1 MKKSIEKLRKLPER
15 KDMHMFQGSH
25 NSGRRA
31 GVLIAALFFSCTTAL
46 MGQMFLGSVV
56 GLVTDSSGAVVP
68 QAKVVLTNTQTG
80 VRRETVTTATG
91 DYTFDN
97 VPTGTYKVAVTISGF
112 EQVVSNEL
120 VLGTAATVRFD
131 ATLTTGKLTQ
141 RVEVTAQAAALNT
154 ENAEIGSVVT
164 RTEIADLPMSKSP
177 MDFRYLDSSNQDG
190 GYLSGQRSNSGFYS
204 VDGMSAM
211 APAWGAWSGPMLS
224 MSMDS
229 IQDITVVSATPSAE
243 YGDVAHVQ
251 VSTRSGTNA
260 FHGSAYWDT
269 DNYALDANDYFAHT
283 KGHGPY
289 YQFFGGTVGGP
300 VIIPHLYNGKNRTF
314 FFVQMEEFMQPGGYV
329 SQGSVPTAA
338 MRNGDFSGL
347 LNLPTPQIIYDPTTY
362 NAATNSFSPFPGNII
377 TNGSNGPNRINSVAA
392 KIAGTTYTPLPNFTN
407 PTGVFYENNYVTY
420 LPNAHPDYYPTV
432 RVDHNFRGGKDAIT
446 GRWQYRRQ
454 NEDGNYNGLGS
465 EYATTQN
472 RDTTN
477 AYISETHSFTPR
489 LVNEAR
495 IGFSRDESFYYSNTK
510 GAPIAQAI
518 GLDVPTSSSLNGLNG
533 FPGVDFANFTN
544 LGGNAPTGWAQNTH
558 EYLDNVTY
566 SRGKHTLKLGFSD
579 RRYLVNETVNQ
590 NGVND
595 LFGITS
601 YNVFGTQ
608 SQTPYGTNSPA
619 GGFDYASFLL
629 GIPSYS
635 SIDIPGPN
643 SIVRYGTYAAYI
655 QDDWRVTSKL
665 TVNAG
670 LRWEHTP
677 APVDQNDM
685 RYSFN
690 PANGDIV
697 VPSARALTH
706 VSPLWPTTDTIETA
720 AQAAWSTGRSLL
732 STDQT
737 FGPRVGLAYRLPY
750 KMVVRAG
757 AGLFYSP
764 LLDSGV
770 INPYQGGPFAWAQSF
785 TNIIATNGQTSFA
798 LPNPFSGVNG
808 TGACG
813 TVCQGGGFSIA
824 TNKNYLRTPLT
835 QQYNLTVEKQFGP
848 DTVATIDYRGHHLLE
863 TVYNPDLNQPTPNT
877 GANLYEQLN
886 YQEYYQ
892 VQYGVNGGSEFGNL
906 IDLKLERRYGKGL
919 TFNLGFTHTLLTEDV
934 RSYGATYLGDSDI
947 FGNPSYSWNRKLDLG
962 PDGGLVR
969 DRFVGSGIW
978 DLPFGKG
985 QRFGASIPKAVQ
997 QVVGGW
1003 RTSYVLT
1010 MRSGYFNDVACSGC
1024 VDSSNTR
1031 VGSRLDVNEIGK
1043 STLSNA
1049 TANMWF
1055 NANAYA
1061 PDTIPGTFGDVSP
1074 GSIVGPGLVNLDFGL
1089 AKTFPIHESV
1099 KLKFQMTAMNFL
1111 NHPNLGNPNTDISSP
1126 QVGAITSL
1134 TNAGGLGSS
1143 SNNSGMRQV
1152 RLGLRLE
1159 F

>member
-1 MKKSIEKLRKLPER
+1 ML
-15 KDMHMFQGSH
+15 QGFF
-25 NSGRRA
+25 NSGRRV
-31 GVLIAALFFSCTTAL
+31 GVLITALFFLCTTAL

-56 GLVTDSSGAVVP
+56 GQVTDTSGAVVP
-68 QAKVVLTNTQTG
+68 GAKVVLTNTQTL
-80 VRRETVTTATG
+80 VQRETVATGAG

-97 VPTGTYKVAVTISGF
+97 VPTGTYKVAVKMDGF
-112 EQVVSNEL
+112 EEAVSTEII
-120 VLGTAATVRFD
+120 VGTGATVRFD
-131 ATLTTGKLTQ
+131 ATLTTGKVTQ
-141 RVEVTAQAAALNT
+141 RVEVTAQAPTLNT

-177 MDFRYLDSSNQDG
+177 MDFRYLDSSNQQG

-204 VDGMSAM
+204 VDGVSAM
-211 APAWGAWSGPMLS
+211 APAWGAWSGPQLS

-229 IQDITVVSATPSAE
+229 IQDITEVSATPSAE
-243 YGDVAHVQ
+243 YGDVAHVEI
-251 VSTRSGTNA
+251 STRSGTNA
-260 FHGSAYWDT
+260 FHGAAYWDT
-269 DNYALDANDYFAHT
+269 DNYALDASDYFTHT
-283 KGHGPY
+283 KGNGAY
-289 YQFFGGTVGGP
+289 YQYFGGTIGGP
-300 VIIPHLYNGKNRTF
+300 LIIPHLYNGKNRTF
-314 FFVQMEEFMQPGGYV
+314 FFAQMEDFMQPGGYV

-338 MRNGDFSGL
+338 MRNGDFSSL
-347 LNLPTPQIIYDPTTY
+347 LTLPTPIIIYDPTTY
-362 NAATNSFSPFPGNII
+362 NVATNSFSPFPGNII
-377 TNGSNGPNRINSVAA
+377 TNGSNGPNKINSVAA

-407 PTGVFYENNYVTY
+407 PTGVFYENNYLAR

-454 NEDGNYNGLGS
+454 NEDGNANGLGA
-465 EYATTQN
+465 EYANTQN

-477 AYISETHSFTPR
+477 AYISETHSFSPR

-495 IGFSRDESFYYSNTK
+495 IGFSRDESVYYSNTM
-510 GAPIAQAI
+510 GTPIAQDW
-518 GLDVPTSSSLNGLNG
+518 GLDIPNISGLSGMHG
-533 FPGVDFANFTN
+533 FPGVDFQNFTN
-544 LGGNAPTGWAQNTH
+544 LVGQANTGWAQNTH
-558 EYLDNVTY
+558 EYADNVTY
-566 SRGKHTLKLGFSD
+566 SRGKHTLKMGFSD
-579 RRYLVNETVNQ
+579 RRYLVDEVINEAN
-590 NGVND
+590 NF
-595 LFGITS
+595 FGYTS
-601 YNVFGTQ
+601 YGAFATQ
-608 SQTPYGTNSPA
+608 SQTPYGTNNPT

-629 GIPSYS
+629 GIPSS
-635 SIDIPGPN
+635 SGIDLPGPN
-643 SIVRYGTYAAYI
+643 GIVRYGTYAAYL
-655 QDDWRVTSKL
+655 QDDWRVSSRL

-697 VPSARALTH
+697 VPSAMGLSH
-706 VSPLWPTTDTIETA
+706 VSPLWPSTYPIETA
-720 AQAAWSTGRSLL
+720 AQAGWSTGRSLL

-737 FGPRVGLAYRLPY
+737 FGPRLGLAYRLPY
-750 KMVVRAG
+750 QVVVRAG

-764 LLDSGV
+764 LLDWGV
-770 INPYQGGPFAWAQSF
+770 IGPYQGGPFAWAQSF
-785 TNIIATNGQTSFA
+785 TNIIATSGQTSFA

-813 TVCQGGGFSIA
+813 TVCQNGGFNIS

-835 QQYNLTVEKQFGP
+835 QQYNIALEKQFGAS
-848 DTVATIDYRGHHLLE
+848 TIATIDYRGHHLIE
-863 TVYNPDLNQPTPNT
+863 TIYNPDLNQPTPNT

-886 YQEYYQ
+886 YQQYWQ

-906 IDLKLERRYGKGL
+906 VDLRLERRYGKGL
-919 TFNLGFTHTLLTEDV
+919 TFNLGYTHTLLTEDV
-934 RSYGATYLGDSDI
+934 RSYGATYPGDSDI

-969 DRFVGSGIW
+969 NRFVGSGLW

-985 QRFGASIPKAVQ
+985 QRFGASIPKALQ

-1043 STLSNA
+1043 SALSHA

-1061 PDTIPGTFGDVSP
+1061 PDTVPGTFGDVSP

-1089 AKTFPIHESV
+1089 SKTFPIHESL
-1099 KLKFQMTAMNFL
+1099 KLKFQMTSMNAL

-1134 TNAGGLGSS
+1134 TNYGGMGSS

>member
-1 MKKSIEKLRKLPER
+1 ML
-15 KDMHMFQGSH
+15 QGFNS
-25 NSGRRA
+25 SGRRA
-31 GVLIAALFFSCTTAL
+31 GVMIAALCLLLCAIPL

-56 GLVTDSSGAVVP
+56 GLVTDSSGGVVP
-68 QAKVVLTNTQTG
+68 EAKVALTNTQTG
-80 VRRETVTTATG
+80 VQRETVTTAAG

-97 VPTGTYKVAVTISGF
+97 VPTGTYKLAVTKSGF
-112 EQVVSNEL
+112 EQVVSNEM

-131 ATLTTGKLTQ
+131 ATLTTGRVTQ
-141 RVEVTAQAAALNT
+141 TVEVTAQAAALNT

-164 RTEIADLPMSKSP
+164 RTEIADLPMSKGP

-204 VDGMSAM
+204 VDGVSAM
-211 APAWGAWSGPMLS
+211 APAWGAWSGPMLT

-243 YGDVAHVQ
+243 FGNVAHIQ
-251 VSTRSGTNA
+251 VSTRSGTNN

-269 DNYALDANDYFAHT
+269 DNYFLDADDYFEHT

-289 YQFFGGTVGGP
+289 YQFLGGTIGGP
-300 VIIPHLYNGKNRTF
+300 VIIPHLYNGTNRTF
-314 FFVQMEEFMQPGGYV
+314 FFVQMEDFMQPGGYI

-338 MRNGDFSGL
+338 FRNGDFSSL
-347 LNLPTPQIIYDPTTY
+347 LTLPTPQIIYDPTTY
-362 NAATNSFSPFPGNII
+362 NAATNSFSPFPGNVIP
-377 TNGSNGPNRINSVAA
+377 NGTNGPNRINGVAA
-392 KIAGTTYTPLPNFTN
+392 KIASTTYFPLPNYTN
-407 PTGVFYENNYVTY
+407 PTGVFYENNYVTS

-454 NEDGNYNGLGS
+454 NEDGNSNGLGP
-465 EYATTQN
+465 EYANTQN

-477 AYISETHSFTPR
+477 AYIAETHSFSPR

-495 IGFSRDESFYYSNTK
+495 IGFSRDESVYYANTK
-510 GAPIAQAI
+510 GTPIAQDW
-518 GLDVPTSSSLNGLNG
+518 GLDVPNLSGLSGLNG
-533 FPGVDFANFTN
+533 FPGVYFSNFTN
-544 LGGNAPTGWAQNTH
+544 LLGNSNTGWAQNTH

-566 SRGKHTLKLGFSD
+566 TRGKHIMKFGFSD
-579 RRYLVNETVNQ
+579 RRYLVNETINETQ
-590 NGVND
+590 NY
-595 LFGITS
+595 FGYTS
-601 YNVFGTQ
+601 YAAFGTQ
-608 SQTPYGTNSPA
+608 SQTPYGTNTPA
-619 GGFDYASFLL
+619 GGFDFASFLL
-629 GIPSYS
+629 GLPSS
-635 SIDIPGPN
+635 SGIDIPGPN
-643 SIVRYGTYAAYI
+643 SIVRYGTYGAYI

-665 TVNAG
+665 TVNLG

-690 PANGDIV
+690 TANGDIV
-697 VPSARALTH
+697 VPSAMALTH
-706 VSPLWPTTDTIETA
+706 VSPLWPSTLPIQTA
-720 AQAAWSTGRSLL
+720 AQAGWSTGRSLL

-737 FGPRVGLAYRLPY
+737 FGPRLGFAYLLPY
-750 KMVVRAG
+750 NMVVRVG

-764 LLDSGV
+764 LLDWGV
-770 INPYQGGPFAWAQSF
+770 IGPYQGGPFAWAQSF
-785 TNIIATNGQTSFA
+785 TNIIATTGQTSFA

-813 TVCQGGGFSIA
+813 TVCQNGGFSIA

-835 QQYNLTVEKQFGP
+835 QQYNLTLEKQFGKN
-848 DTVATIDYRGHHLLE
+848 TVASVDFRGHHLIE
-863 TVYNPDLNQPTPNT
+863 TVYNPNLNTPKPNT
-877 GANLYEQLN
+877 GADEWEQLN
-886 YQEYYQ
+886 YQQYWS

-906 IDLKLERRYGKGL
+906 VDLKLERRYGKGL
-919 TFNLGFTHTLLTEDV
+919 TFNLGYTHTLLTEDV

-947 FGNPSYSWNRKLDLG
+947 FGNPTYSWNRRLDKG

-969 DRFVGSGIW
+969 NRFVGSGLW

-985 QRFGASIPKAVQ
+985 QRFGSDLSKTLQ

-1010 MRSGYFNDVACSGC
+1010 MRSGYFNDVNCSAC
-1024 VDSSNTR
+1024 VDISNTR
-1031 VGSRLDVNEIGK
+1031 TYGRADVNKIGN
-1043 STLSNA
+1043 SQLSNA

-1055 NANAYA
+1055 NPNAYA
-1061 PDTIPGTFGDVSP
+1061 PDTEVGTFGDVAP
-1074 GSIVGPGLVNLDFGL
+1074 GSIVGPGLVNLNFGIS
-1089 AKTFPIHESV
+1089 KTFPIHENV
-1099 KLKFQMTAMNFL
+1099 KLKFQMTAMNAF
-1111 NHPNLGNPNTDISSP
+1111 NHANLGWPNTDISSS

-1152 RLGLRLE
+1152 RLGLRFE